1 MADDAATGG
10 ATGGA
15 EEAANQLVA
24 GIVAQVRELGQIL
37 TDVKDEV
44 TSLHAREISN
54 LHLPLVSEEL
64 DAIAAHT
71 AAATN
76 EILDACEMIDPLAK
90 RLDKASADQMLAGT
104 MRIYTACGFQDLV
117 GQRIRKV
124 LRTLMTI
131 DTKIEHILEA
141 FGPDGSADRASAE
154 AAASARECL
163 MNGPQLPKA
172 AMEQAEIDRLL
183 AGD

>member
-1 MADDAATGG
+1 MGEDGSTGG
-10 ATGGA
+10 ATEGA
-15 EEAANQLVA
+15 GEAAQQLVA

-37 TDVKDEV
+37 NVVKDEI
-44 TSLHAREISN
+44 TSLRAREISQ
-54 LHLPLVSEEL
+54 LHIPLVNEEL

-90 RLDKASADQMLAGT
+90 QLDEESAAQMLAGT

-124 LRTLMTI
+124 LRTLITI
-131 DTKIEHILEA
+131 DTKIENILET
-141 FGPDGSADRASAE
+141 FGPDFSAE
-154 AAASARECL
+154 ASADENAANMRECL

-172 AMEQAEIDRLL
+172 AMAQAEIDRLL